1 MLTPIELDLQKGDLE
16 TVRDWALFLQ
26 RNAAQSHKSAREYA
40 DRGGGGNEY
49 VAQKIQAAGAY
60 EARYA
65 QLFRDR
71 LDELEKAK

>member
-1 MLTPIELDLQKGDLE
+1 MLTPIEHDLQTGNLE

-71 LDELEKAK
+71 LDELEKVK

>member
-1 MLTPIELDLQKGDLE
+1 MLTPIELDLQKGNLE